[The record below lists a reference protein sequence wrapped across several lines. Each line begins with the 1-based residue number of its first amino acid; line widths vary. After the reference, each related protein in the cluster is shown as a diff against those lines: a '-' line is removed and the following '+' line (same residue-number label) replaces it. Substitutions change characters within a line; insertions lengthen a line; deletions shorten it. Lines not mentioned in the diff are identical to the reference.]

1 MNVYD
6 AAHQMAK
13 ALKESDECKKM
24 QSAKAALAT
33 DAQADK
39 MVKDFLAKQI
49 ELELEV
55 MGGKPVEPVK
65 QEALQKLFDLLSL
78 NEKGRDYMQAYTRF
92 QIMMKDIEKII
103 GEAVR
108 PVLSELQDEK

>member
-24 QSAKAALAT
+24 MNAKAALST
-33 DAQADK
+33 DAEASK

-49 ELELEV
+49 ELEIEV
-55 MGGKPVEPVK
+55 MSGKPVDPAK
-65 QEALQKLFDLLSL
+65 QENLQKLFDLLSL
-78 NEKGRDYMQAYTRF
+78 NEKSREYMQAYTRF

-108 PVLSELQDEK
+108 PILSELKDE